1 MNRRRSAFTLVE
13 VVLAILIISG
23 IMTVLLYFYHR
34 AAMVRQAALEEA
46 EFLSTTRMFLEQ
58 ISSELRTAQVVADQF
73 IGLEGSSNE
82 ITFVCTSVPQMAR
95 WIVSTNESVTLPPT
109 TDLKRVSYRLVGGT
123 NALQIRGLDRKEEL
137 LLGSAFTS
145 GTNAT
150 EFLELGDTNGTNVM
164 AEGTGL
170 GGMTNQFVAV
180 RRPSTDK
187 IQHPQFRYWAGTNW
201 VDSWG
206 GLDLPA
212 GIEVTVA
219 KDPVTEGEVVAAG
232 AGSGAGGAN
241 GASDESV
248 EIFRRVIYLPLSDHP
263 ENVVVTG
270 TEEVGL

>member
-95 WIVSTNESVTLPPT
+95 WIVSTNETVALPPT

-123 NALQIRGLDRKEEL
+123 NALEVRGLDRKEEL

-150 EFLELGDTNGTNVM
+150 EFLDFGNTNATNVIADAPVGGTNQ
-164 AEGTGL
+164 L
-170 GGMTNQFVAV
+170 VAV
-180 RRPSTDK
+180 RRPLTDK
-187 IQHPQFRYWAGTNW
+187 IQHLQFRYWAGTNW

-219 KDPVTEGEVVAAG
+219 KDAVPEEAVANAGGTAAVSGGAGATGGEV
-232 AGSGAGGAN
+232 
-241 GASDESV
+241 V

-263 ENVVVTG
+263 DNVVMTSEG
-270 TEEVGL
+270 EVGL

>member
-95 WIVSTNESVTLPPT
+95 WIVSTNETVALPPT

-123 NALQIRGLDRKEEL
+123 NVTELRGLDRKEEV

-150 EFLELGDTNGTNVM
+150 EFLEVGDTNASNVV
-164 AEGTGL
+164 ADAGA
-170 GGMTNQFVAV
+170 GGMTNQFAAA
-180 RRPSTDK
+180 RRPLTDK
-187 IQHPQFRYWAGTNW
+187 IQHLQFRYWAGTNW
-201 VDSWG
+201 VDSWS

-219 KDPVTEGEVVAAG
+219 KDAVTEEEAAPAG
-232 AGSGAGGAN
+232 ASTGTGD
-241 GASDESV
+241 ASDESV

-263 ENVVVTG
+263 DNAVVRG
-270 TEEVGL
+270 EAEVGL